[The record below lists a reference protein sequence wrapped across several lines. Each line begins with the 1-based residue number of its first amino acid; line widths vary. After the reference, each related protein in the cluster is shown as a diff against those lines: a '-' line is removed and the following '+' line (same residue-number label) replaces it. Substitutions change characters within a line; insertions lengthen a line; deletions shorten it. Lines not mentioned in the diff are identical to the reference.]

1 MIVINQLTSKGIL
14 RILDNL
20 SSVTY
25 YGEVRRLTFEKGR
38 PVANPCLLDQQ
49 LNFLSQ
55 SWHRRAHQ
63 MHSTLLGFHSNNP
76 PQMDFALHHPTL
88 WDHGGAPPPPS
99 SFSIQILFSD
109 LASTLMRL
117 PSLSGPGF
125 PPCEMNW
132 TQDSLNF
139 RNHFMQN
146 PLLVYHCVWW
156 SLGKT
161 SSWLVPVLEG
171 IR

>member
-1 MIVINQLTSKGIL
+1 MERLGGSPLRKDGLLQIHACQTSSWTFSASPDTGEHTKCTAHCWACILIIHPKWTLPCIIQLCET
-14 RILDNL
+14 
-20 SSVTY
+20 T
-25 YGEVRRLTFEKGR
+25 EE
-38 PVANPCLLDQQ
+38 
-49 LNFLSQ
+49 
-55 SWHRRAHQ
+55 H
-63 MHSTLLGFHSNNP
+63 
-76 PQMDFALHHPTL
+76 
-88 WDHGGAPPPPS
+88 PPPS

-132 TQDSLNF
+132 TQDTVNL

-146 PLLVYHCVWW
+146 PLLVYHHVWW

-161 SSWLVPVLEG
+161 RSWLVPVLEG